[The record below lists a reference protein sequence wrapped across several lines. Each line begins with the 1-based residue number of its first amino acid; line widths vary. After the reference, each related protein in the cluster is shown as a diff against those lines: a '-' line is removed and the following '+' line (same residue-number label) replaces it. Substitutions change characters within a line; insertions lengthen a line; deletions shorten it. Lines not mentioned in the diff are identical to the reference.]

1 MRGTWSYHEEK
12 CTIKKK
18 NINVLELTVVKL
30 AILPFTEGKLITAI
44 HLQIDNMTAPSYLV
58 KMGETRSQELLQ
70 GAKEIWDY
78 LLANQITVTAENIP
92 KCLNI
97 QAD

>member
-1 MRGTWSYHEEK
+1 MYYQKEK
-12 CTIKKK
+12 YQCTRAHCSETG
-18 NINVLELTVVKL
+18 NITLYRRK
-30 AILPFTEGKLITAI
+30 
-44 HLQIDNMTAPSYLV
+44 IDNRNPLTNRQYDSSSYLV